1 MTKLSKILNIVLY
14 ALIAV
19 TVVFTIMFYTG
30 GDVVGETYQTPVYTD
45 MLLNWAKI
53 LVFAT
58 AIIAI
63 LFEIFHLVLN
73 PKNAARTLFSIGAL
87 IVIALLSYSMADGTP
102 LQLGGYEGADNV
114 PSMLKL
120 AGAFL
125 YGTYIL
131 LGVVIAAILISE
143 VSKIFK

>member
-1 MTKLSKILNIVLY
+1 MTKLSKILNFVLY

-30 GDVVGETYQTPVYTD
+30 GDVPGETYQTPVYTD
-45 MLLNWAKI
+45 MILNWAKF
-53 LVFAT
+53 LVSAT
-58 AIIAI
+58 AVIAI

-73 PKNAARTLFSIGAL
+73 PKNATRTLISIAAL
-87 IVIALLSYSMADGTP
+87 VVIALISYSMADGTP
-102 LQLGGYEGADNV
+102 MELGGYEGADNV

-131 LGVVIAAILISE
+131 LGVVFISILVAE

>member
-1 MTKLSKILNIVLY
+1 MTKLSKILNFVLY

-30 GDVVGETYQTPVYTD
+30 GDVAGETYQTPVYTD
-45 MLLNWAKI
+45 MILNWAKA

-73 PKNAARTLFSIGAL
+73 PKNAVRTLISIGAL
-87 IVIALLSYSMADGTP
+87 IVIALISYSLADGTP
-102 LQLGGYEGADNV
+102 MELGGYEGSDNV

-131 LGVVIAAILISE
+131 LAVVVGAILVSE
-143 VSKIFK
+143 VSKVFK